1 MFDEILACLDGSLL
15 AETILPVVHAISLAT
30 GGQLTLLRV
39 VADAAELSSEEDHLR
54 DCARQYDAQRRLLVG
69 SDPAGA
75 IAAELQRNPNAIA
88 ALTTHGHSAWT
99 EALLGSVALR
109 VIGQAKRPV
118 ILYYPLN
125 ENRAAPERFNTLV
138 AALDGSEF
146 SEKIIPHVVKAAQSL
161 AAKLTLIQVLPAQ
174 LTPALKHVEQLDLS
188 EANYLHWKAADT
200 KARYGIAPH
209 WEVLHGDPAEAICRY
224 LHDLPDA
231 MLALTT
237 HGRSGLARA
246 LLGSVAAACIRRA
259 GVPLLLYWPQ
269 DR

>member
-1 MFDEILACLDGSLL
+1 MFDEILACLDGSPL
-15 AETILPVVHAISLAT
+15 AETILPVARAISGAT
-30 GGQLTLLRV
+30 AGQLTLLRV
-39 VADAAELSSEEDHLR
+39 VADAAELSAEEDHLR
-54 DCARQYDAQRRLLVG
+54 DCARQYGAQRRFLVS
-69 SDPAGA
+69 SDPAAA
-75 IAAELQRNPNAIA
+75 IAAELEGHPHAIA
-88 ALTTHGHSAWT
+88 ALTTHGRTAWT

-109 VIGQAKRPV
+109 VISQARRPV
-118 ILYYPLN
+118 ILYCPMN
-125 ENRAAPERFNTLV
+125 KNRDAPKRIDTLV

-146 SEKIIPHVVKAAQSL
+146 SEKIIPHAVKAAQSL
-161 AAKLTLIQVLPAQ
+161 CVKLTLVQVLPAQ
-174 LTPALKHVEQLDLS
+174 LTPALRPDDKITLS

-237 HGRSGLARA
+237 HGHSGLKRA
-246 LLGSVAAACIRRA
+246 LLGSVAADCIRRA

-269 DR
+269 H